1 MGNMSYCR
9 FENTL
14 KDLRDCYK
22 DMTGGTPFDELSEEE
37 QVYRNQLVALCK
49 TIADNFDEEEIE
61 DFDE

>member
-22 DMTGGTPFDELSEEE
+22 DMTGGTRFDELSEEE

-61 DFDE
+61 DFEE